1 MAQRPSAT
9 KSDDSRSTRSM
20 TRKGEG
26 PGSKTVGFT
35 VRGEASFICG
45 VRVRR
50 NFESAELFSTHH
62 DELEWDVRH
71 EIIIV
76 KEENGS

>member
-20 TRKGEG
+20 TRKRRGGGEQNG
-26 PGSKTVGFT
+26 WIHCA
-35 VRGEASFICG
+35 GEASFICG
-45 VRVRR
+45 VMVRL
-50 NFESAELFSTHH
+50 NFESAELFSTHP
-62 DELEWDVRH
+62 DELEWDDRH

-76 KEENGS
+76 KKENGS